1 MALRIPNE
9 HIPGM
14 VKIYGLPDPMANG
27 LIDALGAASIVPQ
40 PQEMAAQIAENV
52 PTIPIED
59 LAVIVRT
66 VYSLYYAR
74 GFSDVSPSRFLGELV
89 DAVFDIP
96 EIRAAKSGDETAVRD
111 RLKRLLN
118 IKSLGMIS
126 KASRLQREGERLYCE
141 AMILSDIRPIFGDD
155 IASGPGSAVL
165 THTFK
170 LSYHGD
176 EGHRDFFVVLDGED
190 LKALGEVVD
199 RAQAKDESLRK
210 ALRGA
215 SIPDL
220 GI

>member
-1 MALRIPNE
+1 
-9 HIPGM
+9 
-14 VKIYGLPDPMANG
+14 
-27 LIDALGAASIVPQ
+27 
-40 PQEMAAQIAENV
+40 
-52 PTIPIED
+52 
-59 LAVIVRT
+59 
-66 VYSLYYAR
+66 
-74 GFSDVSPSRFLGELV
+74 
-89 DAVFDIP
+89 
-96 EIRAAKSGDETAVRD
+96 
-111 RLKRLLN
+111 
-118 IKSLGMIS
+118 MIS

-165 THTFK
+165 THTLK